1 MYSNYIAV
9 TVTLTLII
17 VANVSM
23 FNTSQKM
30 KKLSGINIYQI
41 NLFFQIF
48 GVPKYWD
55 KGNNDLGLGIQK
67 LLYSE
72 KRLIWY

>member
-9 TVTLTLII
+9 TVTLTLTI

-48 GVPKYWD
+48 GVHKY
-55 KGNNDLGLGIQK
+55 
-67 LLYSE
+67 
-72 KRLIWY
+72 